1 MTVGLSK
8 GATWNPSF
16 RWGNSSVITNKKL
29 EDMSDAEY
37 QDYINRTK
45 IQRDRE
51 SELIGVT
58 QNRGLAKGQSVNPG
72 EQDRLSAAT
81 GGASNLGA
89 YNFQTGTFG
98 DLTKQAK
105 ELAEF
110 NLGLNQRQGEFDF
123 DKRNKEFDA
132 NTGRQ
137 MRVNEQQNKWQ
148 SDLNRETQEA
158 QTKRLGLQIEG
169 QDRQQRTGI
178 DQENFATDRAVRL
191 ASRRLGG

>member
-1 MTVGLSK
+1 MTQGVVTWGLEKLTPEQFALRMGQRQLALDRSNILSGIDSGQKRWNVAK
-8 GATWNPSF
+8 GTWEETGAGRN
-16 RWGNSSVITNKKL
+16 G
-29 EDMSDAEY
+29 
-37 QDYINRTK
+37 
-45 IQRDRE
+45 RE
-51 SELIGVT
+51 SG
-58 QNRGLAKGQSVNPG
+58 GS
-72 EQDRLSAAT
+72 AT
-81 GGASNLGA
+81 GGSATGGLQSLGA
-89 YNFQTGTFG
+89 NNGSFNFQTGTFG

-191 ASRRLGG
+191 ASRRLGQS

>member
-1 MTVGLSK
+1 MVSASKLGNQGLEILTPAQFALKMGQRQLAIDRSEILTGIEAGTRRWNVAK
-8 GATWNPSF
+8 GAWEETDKGSRERQKVEDFERGIGANAGSF
-16 RWGNSSVITNKKL
+16 
-29 EDMSDAEY
+29 
-37 QDYINRTK
+37 
-45 IQRDRE
+45 
-51 SELIGVT
+51 
-58 QNRGLAKGQSVNPG
+58 
-72 EQDRLSAAT
+72 
-81 GGASNLGA
+81 
-89 YNFQTGTFG
+89 NFQSGTALGGTFG

-105 ELAEF
+105 DLAEF

-123 DKRNKEFDA
+123 DKRNREFDA

-191 ASRRLGG
+191 ASRRLGQS

>member
-58 QNRGLAKGQSVNPG
+58 QNRGPAKGQSVNPG